1 LAGPTAAF
9 CYDEAMR
16 YRRLLSVVVCSLFGL
31 GLRIAAQTPTGGL
44 DVTARIAP
52 TGGRPEPVRQ
62 FTFYILTRSYRDI
75 QKDVAEQY
83 PLADRETFISELK
96 ISPELKAWMKKH
108 DVIDLMAPDTDK
120 MITPEDVMNV
130 PEFFD
135 AYERNN
141 SGGVTKG
148 LPARKYRESD
158 KETNPEKYEKQH
170 QEFLAATGKF
180 VQSHPSTITGMETE
194 LDTVNPKVKWEK
206 ALEEHNQKIIL
217 ISPDLAQTKY
227 LVTKLDTDL
236 DGHLS
241 INGLPSGNYWVS
253 SLGMNASSG
262 DKRLVWDVPVTVQA
276 GKVTRVE
283 LSNLNARDFNS
294 TRP

>member
-1 LAGPTAAF
+1 MARPTGAF

-16 YRRLLSVVVCSLFGL
+16 YRTLLSVLVCSLFVSGFKS
-31 GLRIAAQTPTGGL
+31 AAQTTGAL

-52 TGGRPEPVRQ
+52 TGGRPEPVRE
-62 FTFYILTRSYRDI
+62 FTFYILTRSYRDV
-75 QKDVAEQY
+75 QKDVGEKY
-83 PLADRETFISELK
+83 PLGDRETFISELK

-135 AYERNN
+135 AYERTN

-148 LPARKYRESD
+148 LPAPKYRESD
-158 KETNPEKYEKQH
+158 KEANPERYEKQH
-170 QEFLAATGKF
+170 QEFLAATRKF

-194 LDTVNPKVKWEK
+194 LDAVNPKVKWDK
-206 ALEEHNQKIIL
+206 ALEEHYQKIIR

-236 DGHLS
+236 DGHLN
-241 INGLPSGNYWVS
+241 INGLPPGNYWVS

-276 GKVTRVE
+276 GKVTHLE
-283 LSNLNARDFNS
+283 LSNLNAQDFNS